1 MKIIKEGH
9 TYELDAFEGRDPQI
23 MQFIQKANVD
33 GDLVTEKD
41 GTTNEEVLKMLINRL
56 HFLNGWMYDSNN
68 AEAILHLENALN
80 CLHVRTADRLERGV
94 EGTPQH

>member
-9 TYELDAFEGRDPQI
+9 KYELDAFEGTNPQAV
-23 MQFIQKANVD
+23 QFIQKVNKD
-33 GDLVTEKD
+33 GTLITEID

-56 HFLNGWMYDSNN
+56 HFLNGWVYDSNN

-80 CLHVRTADRLERGV
+80 CLHARTADRLRRGV
-94 EGTPQH
+94 EGTPEQ